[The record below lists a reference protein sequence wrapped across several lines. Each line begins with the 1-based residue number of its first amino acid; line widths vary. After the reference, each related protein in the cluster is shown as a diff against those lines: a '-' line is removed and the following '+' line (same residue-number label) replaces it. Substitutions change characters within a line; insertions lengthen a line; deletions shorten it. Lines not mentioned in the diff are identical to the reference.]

1 MSLVSSIWFTACF
14 NNDGRIITKSSELH
28 DQLVQDIKQVAPDG
42 DFITQCL
49 WQPLPKVY
57 SEQSVKA
64 GGNVMGVERQPHDG
78 LLFLATA
85 MVKTPEQEA
94 AVYPKV
100 KSWIN
105 EVKAYAASIDGNLE
119 WTYLNY
125 ADSSQDV
132 LASYGAENLKKM
144 KAVAAKYD
152 PDQVF
157 QKLCPGGFKLSKV
170 AFPDS

>member
-1 MSLVSSIWFTACF
+1 M
-14 NNDGRIITKSSELH
+14 E
-28 DQLVQDIKQVAPDG
+28 DIKQVAPDG

-57 SEQSVKA
+57 SEHSVEA
-64 GGNVMGVERQPHDG
+64 GGNVMGVERQLDDG

-85 MVKTPEQEA
+85 MMNTSEQEA

-100 KSWIN
+100 KSWVD

-170 AFPDS
+170 AFTES